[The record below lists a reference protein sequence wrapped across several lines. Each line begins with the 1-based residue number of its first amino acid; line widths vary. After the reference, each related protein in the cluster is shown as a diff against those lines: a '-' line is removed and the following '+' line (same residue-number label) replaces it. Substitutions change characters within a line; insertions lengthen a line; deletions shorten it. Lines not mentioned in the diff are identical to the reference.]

1 MATYTD
7 LLCFSL
13 QTETKLKFKQIE
25 AFRIVMLTRSMTLA
39 AAELH
44 TTQPNISRFI
54 AQLESETGLNLLERK
69 AGRLTPTA
77 EGESFYKE
85 VQRSFLG
92 MDALEES
99 VRQIKMQGTG
109 TLRVGAV
116 PSIAMS
122 VMPLVIKNFRERYP
136 DTPVSIHTND
146 SPTVAKWTA
155 TRYCDLGLVSYLV
168 DTPGVQSK
176 LWSEEEGVCV
186 VPTGHRLARRRLVS
200 PKDLNGEPFISLS
213 QGDGTR
219 LAVDAVFTPDNR
231 RLILDT
237 PYAPT
242 ICKMVEMGLGVSVVN
257 PLVVR
262 NMSLPG
268 IRAIK
273 FAPPIQFSR
282 YILMAQNYTKSA
294 QVSAFLECLEK
305 F

>member
-1 MATYTD
+1 M
-7 LLCFSL
+7 
-13 QTETKLKFKQIE
+13 KFKQIE
-25 AFRIVMLTRSMTLA
+25 TFRVVMLTRSMTLA
-39 AAELH
+39 AKELH

-54 AQLESETGLNLLERK
+54 AQLESETGLRLFDRK
-69 AGRLTPTA
+69 AGRLNPTA
-77 EGESFYKE
+77 EGEAFYQE

-92 MDALEES
+92 MDALEDS
-99 VRQIKMQGTG
+99 VRLIRRLGTG

-122 VMPLVIKNFRERYP
+122 VMPKVIQAFRERYP

-168 DTPGVQSK
+168 DTAGVESR
-176 LWSEEEGVCV
+176 LWAEEGGVAI
-186 VPTGHRLARRRLVS
+186 VPVGHRLAKKRSVS
-200 PKDLNGEPFISLS
+200 PGDFDDEPFISLT

-219 LAVDAVFTPDNR
+219 AAVDAAFSPDKR
-231 RLILDT
+231 KLILDT

-242 ICKMVEMGLGVSVVN
+242 ICRMVEMGLGVSVVN

-268 IRAIK
+268 IKALPFK
-273 FAPPIQFSR
+273 PTVQFAR
-282 YILMAQNYTKSA
+282 YVVVAQQHTESA
-294 QVSAFLECLEK
+294 QMTAFLECLAMV
-305 F
+305 

>member
-1 MATYTD
+1 M
-7 LLCFSL
+7 
-13 QTETKLKFKQIE
+13 KFKQIE
-25 AFRIVMLTRSMTLA
+25 TFRVVMLTRSMTLA
-39 AAELH
+39 AKELH

-54 AQLESETGLNLLERK
+54 AQLEAETGLHLFERK

-77 EGESFYKE
+77 EGDAFYQE

-92 MDALEES
+92 MDALENS
-99 VRQIKMQGTG
+99 VRLIRQLGTG
-109 TLRVGAV
+109 TLRIGAV

-122 VMPLVIKNFRERYP
+122 VMPKVIQVFRKRYP

-168 DTPGVQSK
+168 DTAGVQSS
-176 LWSEEEGVCV
+176 LWAQEQGVCI
-186 VPTGHRLARRRLVS
+186 VPVGHRLAKKRSVKPS
-200 PKDLNGEPFISLS
+200 DFDDEPFISLT

-219 LAVDAVFTPDNR
+219 EAVDAAFNPDR
-231 RLILDT
+231 RKLILDT

-242 ICKMVEMGLGVSVVN
+242 ICRMVEMGLGVSVVN

-268 IRAIK
+268 IKVLRFEPAVQ
-273 FAPPIQFSR
+273 FARHVLIAHQH
-282 YILMAQNYTKSA
+282 TESA
-294 QVSAFLECLEK
+294 QMTAFMRCLAEI
-305 F
+305 